1 MSATAIDDDHLRD
14 ALTDGL
20 QRLSGRTWT
29 RADDGSVRS
38 DGSLVVFVAADLHGD
53 ENPHPGHVDIGIALN
68 PENLEAPVLWDC
80 AVGIGRTPAE
90 VAEYAAFVWLE
101 TTAPTVLE
109 LVEQRG
115 RLAAHLDSGDPDG
128 LPGKHVLHGPVL
140 AFGAGDSTPLRDW
153 AVDNIVLPALRETL
167 LLRLT
172 GSLHGV
178 KLLFGG
184 PAGDEVA
191 EVRVDHEYDE
201 ASSHALANL
210 PWPRLEKPAFA
221 RTYLLVMPSV
231 D

>member
-1 MSATAIDDDHLRD
+1 VSATTIDHDHLRD
-14 ALTDGL
+14 ALADGL

-53 ENPHPGHVDIGIALN
+53 EDPHPGHVDIGIALN
-68 PENLEAPVLWDC
+68 PEHPEAPVLWDC
-80 AVGIGRTPAE
+80 VVGIGRTPAE
-90 VAEYAAFVWLE
+90 AAEYAAFVWLE

-109 LVEQRG
+109 FVEQRG

-128 LPGKHVLHGPVL
+128 LPGMHVLHGPVL
-140 AFGAGDSTPLRDW
+140 AFGSGDSTPLRDW

-167 LLRLT
+167 LPRIT

-184 PAGDEVA
+184 RAGDEVA
-191 EVRVDHEYDE
+191 EVRVDHAYDE
-201 ASSHALANL
+201 ASSRALADL
-210 PWPRLEKPAFA
+210 PWPRLERPAFA
-221 RTYLLVMPSV
+221 RAYLLVMPSI